1 MSEKAI
7 ISKSVNSLERI
18 SILFENESCEELEAL
33 DVEEVEAGPGL
44 GCTSPDTNRSTKN
57 QAEKVTIAPVSK
69 QSLIN
74 FMFYMM
80 LYRGTTPIGNFLVI
94 T

>member
-1 MSEKAI
+1 MSEKAV
-7 ISKSVNSLERI
+7 ISKSINSLEMI
-18 SILFENESCEELEAL
+18 STVFENKSCEELEAL

-74 FMFYMM
+74 FIFYMM